1 MMNEETMYTM
11 KVGCSAADAVRVP
24 IIYRTAES
32 AERDYKKFYED
43 AFGYYAIS
51 GEPVH

>member
-1 MMNEETMYTM
+1 MSEETMFTM
-11 KVGCSAADAVRVP
+11 KVGCSSADAVRVP

-32 AERDYKKFYED
+32 AERDYKTFYED
-43 AFGYYAIS
+43 AFRYYAIS